1 MRLLGRLFRTKSLDA
16 LLTDAEAPG
25 QSLKRTLGPVQ
36 LTALGIGAIIGAG
49 IFATVGTAAAGNSD
63 RPGAGPAILISFLIT
78 GIACAFCALC
88 YAELASMIP
97 ISGSAYTYS
106 YATMGEMVA
115 WIIGWD
121 LIIEYA
127 IGNVAV
133 AISWSGYLNEL
144 LRGLSIG
151 GMSLEIPAWL
161 RSDLHTGLACRD
173 MLAAAAEAVT
183 DPARLESCR
192 ALIASAP
199 QIGSIPVAI
208 NLPAVGIVTLLTVV
222 LVIGIRE
229 SSYVNAA
236 MVVLKLIILGF
247 FILVG
252 VAYVK
257 PENYSPFAPGGWA
270 GIQAGAAII
279 FFSYIGFD
287 AVSTAAEETRN
298 PRRDIPIGLIASL
311 AICTVLYVAVAA
323 VLTGMLPSSE
333 LNTAEPLAKA
343 FSAIGIDWAAGFVA
357 LGAVVATT
365 AVLLVF
371 QLGQPRIFFSMS
383 RDGLLPRYFARVH
396 PRFRTPH
403 VTTIWTGVVVAFF
416 SCLSPLDIM
425 VELTNIGTLFAF
437 VLVCAGVIVL
447 RFTDP
452 GRTRHFRM
460 PWVPLAP
467 LWLFAMWWVIDRNV
481 RGTGPGL
488 ALTIETLVMGAIGL
502 AFNAMALVR
511 WARGRPIPEWLRTD
525 LALAGIAICLYLM
538 DGLPWVTWERFG
550 IWLLAG
556 LAIYLVYGYRHSAL
570 NRARSAGLSE
580 SR

>member
-1 MRLLGRLFRTKSLDA
+1 
-16 LLTDAEAPG
+16 
-25 QSLKRTLGPVQ
+25 
-36 LTALGIGAIIGAG
+36 
-49 IFATVGTAAAGNSD
+49 
-63 RPGAGPAILISFLIT
+63 
-78 GIACAFCALC
+78 
-88 YAELASMIP
+88 
-97 ISGSAYTYS
+97 
-106 YATMGEMVA
+106 
-115 WIIGWD
+115 
-121 LIIEYA
+121 
-127 IGNVAV
+127 
-133 AISWSGYLNEL
+133 
-144 LRGLSIG
+144 
-151 GMSLEIPAWL
+151 
-161 RSDLHTGLACRD
+161 
-173 MLAAAAEAVT
+173 
-183 DPARLESCR
+183 
-192 ALIASAP
+192 
-199 QIGSIPVAI
+199 
-208 NLPAVGIVTLLTVV
+208 
-222 LVIGIRE
+222 
-229 SSYVNAA
+229 
-236 MVVLKLIILGF
+236 
-247 FILVG
+247 
-252 VAYVK
+252 
-257 PENYSPFAPGGWA
+257 
-270 GIQAGAAII
+270 
-279 FFSYIGFD
+279 
-287 AVSTAAEETRN
+287 
-298 PRRDIPIGLIASL
+298 
-311 AICTVLYVAVAA
+311 
-323 VLTGMLPSSE
+323 
-333 LNTAEPLAKA
+333 
-343 FSAIGIDWAAGFVA
+343 
-357 LGAVVATT
+357 
-365 AVLLVF
+365 
-371 QLGQPRIFFSMS
+371 MS